1 MPSTSTFYHIVH
13 AIEMNKISVT
23 ERLHSLHF
31 TLANSSISLIDEN
44 LDTGELIIVPS
55 LFLVETVI
63 DSFWMDELFVLE
75 KLGWSKN
82 SCWGTSDNVVNLI
95 SLDF

>member
-1 MPSTSTFYHIVH
+1 MVH
-13 AIEMNKISVT
+13 AIEMNKISMT
-23 ERLHSLHF
+23 ERLHSLHS

-63 DSFWMDELFVLE
+63 DSF
-75 KLGWSKN
+75 
-82 SCWGTSDNVVNLI
+82 
-95 SLDF
+95 